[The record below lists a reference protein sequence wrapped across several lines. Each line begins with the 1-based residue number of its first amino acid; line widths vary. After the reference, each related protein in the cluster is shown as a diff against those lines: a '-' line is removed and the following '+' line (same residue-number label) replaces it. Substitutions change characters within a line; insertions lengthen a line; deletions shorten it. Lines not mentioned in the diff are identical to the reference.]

1 MYIKISK
8 TDMEVEHM
16 QSIKLLRMAGN
27 MKQTDLAEKLGISQ
41 GAVSYW
47 ESDGAFPPS
56 RFLPQLASIFGCTID
71 ELFKGESLHETG
83 A

>member
-1 MYIKISK
+1 MKSIKI
-8 TDMEVEHM
+8 
-16 QSIKLLRMAGN
+16 LRMERN
-27 MKQTDLAEKLGISQ
+27 LKQTDLAEKLGISQ

-71 ELFKGESLHETG
+71 ELFKGESPREDG